1 MLLCHPFGPT
11 NAPGFYSAMMQN
23 FKEEW
28 DLIFTQTLRYID
40 TFSNNAVSV
49 TEKYR
54 IYLNNTKLVSGS
66 RTIIDDILLF
76 CSNLDAILICL
87 ECVCNFFLKYQV
99 IFRLNKYDFLK
110 TRVECVGHDVT
121 EAGKCPAQ
129 SKFDLIDDW
138 ILPPKVK

>member
-1 MLLCHPFGPT
+1 MH
-11 NAPGFYSAMMQN
+11 N

-66 RTIIDDILLF
+66 STIIDDILLF
-76 CSNLDAILICL
+76 YSNIDAIPIYL
-87 ECVCNFFLKYQV
+87 ECICKVFLKYRV
-99 IFRLNKYDFLK
+99 SFRLKKCDFLK
-110 TRVECVGHDVT
+110 TWVEYVGRDVT
-121 EAGKCPAQ
+121 KAGNCPAQ
-129 SKFDLIDDW
+129 
-138 ILPPKVK
+138 